1 MRNSILVSRQESIS
15 TLDLSHIP
23 LLNERTL
30 FFYTKHI
37 QDGRKMPLPTFRFI
51 LLDVN
56 LFFFVKRLL
65 HKRAIDRASK
75 QASLSTYAG
84 ISFFCVCFPLVSLN
98 SLVDFICFI
107 FLNLFLYTF
116 IYNFDM
122 LRRHLSI

>member
-56 LFFFVKRLL
+56 LFFFFQKIIAQAS
-65 HKRAIDRASK
+65 KCPSK
-75 QASLSTYAG
+75 QANLSTYAG
-84 ISFFCVCFPLVSLN
+84 IPFFFLGLFSFSIPQFACGLH
-98 SLVDFICFI
+98 
-107 FLNLFLYTF
+107 LFYLSQPFF
-116 IYNFDM
+116 IY
-122 LRRHLSI
+122 IYI